1 MSSYLNIYVRVRSDL
16 YKIERIKN
24 TEYHKQGDV
33 ILLNSYSRNNKIY
46 RIMDE
51 CINPVWSEDEEKY
64 SSVTEGD
71 INECIVE
78 CRKEINL
85 LKNSIN
91 NYESKKK
98 DYIKYL
104 QGFSKILSY
113 EEFIDSTT
121 EESDYIEETKE
132 ELKDYEYCL
141 NQLLFIQD
149 LIVTFNLQYGGFSE
163 VLCNIS

>member
-16 YKIERIKN
+16 YKIERIKD

-33 ILLNSYSRNNKIY
+33 ILLNSYSRNSKIY

-64 SSVTEGD
+64 SLVTEGD
-71 INECIVE
+71 INECVVE
-78 CRKEINL
+78 CRKEINS
-85 LKNSIN
+85 LKDSIN
-91 NYESKKK
+91 NCESKKK

-121 EESDYIEETKE
+121 EESGYIEETKE

-149 LIVTFNLQYGGFSE
+149 LIITYNLQYGGFSE